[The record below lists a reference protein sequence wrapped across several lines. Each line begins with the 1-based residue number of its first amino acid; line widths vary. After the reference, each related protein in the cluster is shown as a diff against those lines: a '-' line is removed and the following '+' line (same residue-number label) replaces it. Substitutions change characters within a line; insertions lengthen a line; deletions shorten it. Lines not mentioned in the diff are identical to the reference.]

1 LNFEEANFDGL
12 DDPFTK
18 DEVNKAIDQMPRDK
32 APDPDGLTG
41 VFFKNRW
48 EIIKTNV
55 MQVINIIGDLQV
67 ANLHWL
73 NSANISLFPKKV
85 TTEYISYFR
94 PISLIHAII
103 IIAKILD
110 VCLAPLV
117 NDLVSNPQSA
127 FIKKSSMHDNFLYVK
142 NLAKRF
148 QRSKTPALGLAPTKW
163 GFPIPRGQGGG
174 KTANLEWKIY
184 HHRREHLSY

>member
-1 LNFEEANFDGL
+1 MASPEHSS
-12 DDPFTK
+12 
-18 DEVNKAIDQMPRDK
+18 
-32 APDPDGLTG
+32 
-41 VFFKNRW
+41 KNRW
-48 EIIKTNV
+48 ETIKTNV
-55 MQVINIIGDLQV
+55 MQVINLFGDLQV
-67 ANLHWL
+67 VNLHWL
-73 NSANISLFPKKV
+73 NSANIALFPKKV

-94 PISLIHAII
+94 PISLIHAITR
-103 IIAKILD
+103 IIAKILAL
-110 VCLAPLV
+110 CH
-117 NDLVSNPQSA
+117 DLVSNAQSA

-148 QRSKTPALGLAPTKW
+148 QRSKTRALGLAPMKW